1 MELLAALMKIV
12 SLISEALRNVEKLPA
27 ALISGG
33 VVQAAA
39 VLALAVFKAPAG
51 IFLHNGK
58 GLFYLYYG
66 VLIGVGTFGF
76 VEASVGFWVSGDLNN
91 WHRRVVGKTVMWIS
105 ILPLV
110 LVAGLGGF
118 MIMIW

>member
-1 MELLAALMKIV
+1 MELLAALMKMV

-33 VVQAAA
+33 GVQAAA
-39 VLALAVFKAPAG
+39 DLALAVFKAPTG

-76 VEASVGFWVSGDLNN
+76 VEASVDFWVSGDLNN
-91 WHRRVVGKTVMWIS
+91 WHRRVVGKTIMWIS

-110 LVAGLGGF
+110 LFAGLGGF
-118 MIMIW
+118 MIMK